1 MKVGI
6 PREVDPLERRVAAV
20 PRTVRKLREM
30 GFEVMV
36 EKTAGKGAEFTD
48 DQYTEV
54 GATIVDAE
62 TIWSDSDMVLKV
74 KPPTPAEADQLRE
87 GGRILSFIQPAEND
101 EILEHLAARKA
112 TVLAMDC
119 VPRITRAQKMDA
131 LSAMAGVAGYRAVIE
146 AAHAYPRY
154 FAGQMTAAG
163 RVDPAKI
170 LIIGGGVAG
179 LAAIG
184 TARSMG
190 AIVRAFD
197 TRLAVK
203 EQVESLGGE
212 FLVLNFEESGEGEG
226 GYAKVMSDAFL
237 EAEMALFAQ
246 QAIEVDIIITTA
258 IIPGREA
265 PKLITAGMVES
276 MKEGSVI
283 IDVAAEKGGNCSL
296 TVPDKKIVHHGVS
309 IVGYTDLV
317 SRMSILSSRLY
328 ASTLVKMLEEMGGG
342 ENFSIDRENEVVR
355 GALVMQDG
363 EITWPPPKKE
373 ETKPE
378 PLPYAED
385 FGSRPMPDM
394 PKKPQAKAKRSP
406 GCHCRHVESGRHH
419 RGDSA
424 GPGHWILGTDLIRG
438 TLHRVRA
445 GLLCWLASRLE
456 CQPGAAYPIDE
467 RDQRHQWNHHSRRHA
482 PPVYQCHDSSARLR
496 RLRRVLCDDQY
507 CRRLHRD
514 PPNACDVQKVARD
527 QALLQPGRRPAY

>member
-6 PREVDPLERRVAAV
+6 PRELDPLERRVAAV
-20 PRTVRKLREM
+20 PRSVRQLREM
-30 GFEVMV
+30 GFEVMI
-36 EKTAGKGAEFTD
+36 EQSAGKGAEFTD

-54 GATIVDAE
+54 GATVVTAE
-62 TIWSDSDMVLKV
+62 TVWSDSDLVLKV
-74 KPPTPAEADQLRE
+74 KPPLLTEVDALRE
-87 GGRILSFIQPAEND
+87 GGRILSFVQPADNSEL
-101 EILEHLAARKA
+101 LEHLSARKA

-163 RVDPAKI
+163 RIDPAKI

-179 LAAIG
+179 LAALG
-184 TARSMG
+184 TARGLG

-203 EQVESLGGE
+203 EQVQSLGGE
-212 FLVLNFEESGEGEG
+212 FLELDFEESGEGEG
-226 GYAKVMSDAFL
+226 GYAKVMSDSFL

-265 PKLITAGMVES
+265 PTLITAGMVES

-283 IDVAAEKGGNCSL
+283 VDVAAEKGGNCAL
-296 TVPDKKIVHHGVS
+296 TEPDKKIVHHGVS
-309 IVGYTDLV
+309 IIGYTDLV

-342 ENFSIDRENEVVR
+342 ENFTIDRENEVVR

-363 EITWPPPKKE
+363 EVTWPPPKRE
-373 ETKPE
+373 EAKPE
-378 PLPYAED
+378 TPAYAKD
-385 FGSRPMPDM
+385 FGSRPLPENEEEAAR
-394 PKKPQAKAKRSP
+394 AKEAASNGVGKA
-406 GCHCRHVESGRHH
+406 
-419 RGDSA
+419 A
-424 GPGHWILGTDLIRG
+424 GILGAILLALVIGIWAPISFVEHFTVFVLACFVG
-438 TLHRVRA
+438 WQLVWNVTPALHTPLMSVTNAISGIIILGGMLHLSTHANTAAIVFGAFAVFFATINIA
-445 GLLCWLASRLE
+445 GGFTVTRRMLAMFR
-456 CQPGAAYPIDE
+456 
-467 RDQRHQWNHHSRRHA
+467 
-482 PPVYQCHDSSARLR
+482 
-496 RLRRVLCDDQY
+496 
-507 CRRLHRD
+507 
-514 PPNACDVQKVARD
+514 K
-527 QALLQPGRRPAY
+527 

>member
-6 PREVDPLERRVAAV
+6 PRELDPLERRVAAV
-20 PRTVRKLREM
+20 PRSVRQLREM
-30 GFEVMV
+30 GFEVMI
-36 EKTAGKGAEFTD
+36 EQSAGKGAEFTD

-54 GATIVDAE
+54 GATVVTAE
-62 TIWSDSDMVLKV
+62 TIWSESDLVLKV
-74 KPPTPAEADQLRE
+74 KPPLLTEADGLRE
-87 GGRILSFIQPAEND
+87 GGRILSFIQPADSSEL
-101 EILEHLAARKA
+101 LEHLSARKA
-112 TVLAMDC
+112 TVLSMDC

-179 LAAIG
+179 LAALG
-184 TARSMG
+184 TARSLG

-203 EQVESLGGE
+203 EQVQSLGGE
-212 FLVLNFEESGEGEG
+212 FLELDFEESGEGEG

-265 PKLITAGMVES
+265 PTLITAGMVES

-283 IDVAAEKGGNCSL
+283 VDVAAEKGGNCAL
-296 TVPDKKIVHHGVS
+296 TEPDKKIVHHGVS
-309 IVGYTDLV
+309 IIGYTDLL

-342 ENFSIDRENEVVR
+342 ENFTIDRENEVVR

-363 EITWPPPKKE
+363 EITWPPPKRE
-373 ETKPE
+373 ETKTETP
-378 PLPYAED
+378 PYAKD
-385 FGSRPMPDM
+385 FGSRPLPENEVAATL
-394 PKKPQAKAKRSP
+394 AKEAAANVAWKA
-406 GCHCRHVESGRHH
+406 
-419 RGDSA
+419 A
-424 GPGHWILGTDLIRG
+424 GILGAILLALVIGIWAPISFVEHFTVFVLACFVG
-438 TLHRVRA
+438 WQVVWNVSPALHTPLMSVTNAISGIIILGGMLHLSTNANTAAILFGAFAVFFATINIVGGFTVTRRM
-445 GLLCWLASRLE
+445 LAMFR
-456 CQPGAAYPIDE
+456 
-467 RDQRHQWNHHSRRHA
+467 
-482 PPVYQCHDSSARLR
+482 
-496 RLRRVLCDDQY
+496 
-507 CRRLHRD
+507 
-514 PPNACDVQKVARD
+514 K
-527 QALLQPGRRPAY
+527 

>member
-20 PRTVRKLREM
+20 PQSIRKLRDM
-30 GFEVMV
+30 GFEILV
-36 EKTAGKGAEFTD
+36 ERSAGQGAEFTD

-54 GATIVDAE
+54 GATIVNDTA
-62 TIWSDSDMVLKV
+62 IWSESDLIIKV
-74 KPPTPAEADQLRE
+74 KPPTPDEVAMMQE
-87 GGRILSFIQPAEND
+87 GTCIVSFIQPADNTEL
-101 EILEHLAARKA
+101 LEALAAKKA
-112 TVLAMDC
+112 TVIGMDC

-179 LAAIG
+179 LAALG
-184 TARSMG
+184 TARGLG

-212 FLVLNFEESGEGEG
+212 FLELDFEESGEGEG

-246 QAIEVDIIITTA
+246 QAIDVDIIITTA

-265 PKLITAGMVES
+265 PTLITAGMVES

-283 IDVAAEKGGNCSL
+283 VDVAAEKGGNCAL
-296 TVPDKKIVHHGVS
+296 TVANEKIVHHGVTV
-309 IVGYTDLV
+309 IGYTDLV

-328 ASTLVKMLEEMGGG
+328 ASTLIKMIEEMGGA
-342 ENFSIDRENEVVR
+342 EDFTIDRENDVVR
-355 GALVMQDG
+355 GALVMEQG
-363 EITWPPPKKE
+363 EITWPPPRVE
-373 ETKPE
+373 EVKP
-378 PLPYAED
+378 PPYAKD
-385 FGSRPMPDM
+385 YGSRPMPDSEADEAAAREAAATGGM
-394 PKKPQAKAKRSP
+394 WKALGLIGAILLALVIGFWAPMSFVEHFTVFVLACFIGWQVVWNVSP
-406 GCHCRHVESGRHH
+406 ALHTPLMSVTNAISGII
-419 RGDSA
+419 
-424 GPGHWILGTDLIRG
+424 ILGG
-438 TLHRVRA
+438 MLHLSTTATTAAIVFGAFAVFFATINISGGFLVTRRM
-445 GLLCWLASRLE
+445 LAMFR
-456 CQPGAAYPIDE
+456 
-467 RDQRHQWNHHSRRHA
+467 
-482 PPVYQCHDSSARLR
+482 
-496 RLRRVLCDDQY
+496 
-507 CRRLHRD
+507 
-514 PPNACDVQKVARD
+514 K
-527 QALLQPGRRPAY
+527 